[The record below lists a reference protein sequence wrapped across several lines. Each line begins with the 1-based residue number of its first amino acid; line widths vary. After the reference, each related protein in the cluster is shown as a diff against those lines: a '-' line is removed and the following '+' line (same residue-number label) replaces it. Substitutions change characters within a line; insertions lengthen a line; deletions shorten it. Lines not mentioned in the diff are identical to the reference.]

1 MALAR
6 PLSMFQNNPDSLDCT
21 RRCDQAVIR
30 RESNSPDHA
39 AMMLNQSLLFRFPPS
54 PCRRSLPRCSRG
66 FRTSCGRRRL
76 RKKTIST
83 RSKQSFACAVLSLQG
98 NAPRISNVAHTP
110 PIPSLNLQRRVRV
123 TAERMVTRTRS
134 ESSSSALKVPKSSWL
149 AHHCRCGKTTTAL
162 LQTRPRQEREREFR
176 IPLHS
181 SLALQLVAAPL
192 ATSLISIRVSKSLY
206 MIRSSNTSM
215 HRANY
220 QVLDLHTCSGES
232 SDVRLTI

>member
-1 MALAR
+1 MVVVVYAKKKPQHARSRALFA
-6 PLSMFQNNPDSLDCT
+6 PC
-21 RRCDQAVIR
+21 
-30 RESNSPDHA
+30 
-39 AMMLNQSLLFRFPPS
+39 S
-54 PCRRSLPRCSRG
+54 PCKEMHHGSV
-66 FRTSCGRRRL
+66 
-76 RKKTIST
+76 I
-83 RSKQSFACAVLSLQG
+83 
-98 NAPRISNVAHTP
+98 
-110 PIPSLNLQRRVRV
+110 LNPQQRVRV
-123 TAERMVTRTRS
+123 TAERLVARTRS

>member
-134 ESSSSALKVPKSSWL
+134 ESSSSALKVPKSSL
-149 AHHCRCGKTTTAL
+149 LHYYCGGRLHLSKPPPCS
-162 LQTRPRQEREREFR
+162 RPDQDKRGGFR

-181 SLALQLVAAPL
+181 RAAARLCHRDFRPVALAARGCIPGEILDFDQSFKVALYNPLQRH
-192 ATSLISIRVSKSLY
+192 THVSCQFIKP
-206 MIRSSNTSM
+206 
-215 HRANY
+215 
-220 QVLDLHTCSGES
+220 
-232 SDVRLTI
+232 LTI